1 MSTADTLASALGG
14 YLKVKTHIEL
24 PNRGTKVEFGIL
36 TTNCLA
42 PDKFR
47 ADILDYTEKQKQ

>member
-14 YLKVKTHIEL
+14 YLKVKTHTKL
-24 PNRGTKVEFGIL
+24 PNRGTKAEFGIL

-42 PDKFR
+42 PDKFI
-47 ADILDYTEKQKQ
+47 ADILDYTKKN